1 MSQASETLVFEPGVV
16 ESVDGF
22 VGSLGAQISFDKD
35 DDEDDENGEEKL

>member
-1 MSQASETLVFEPGVV
+1 MSQASDTLVFEPGVA

-35 DDEDDENGEEKL
+35 DDEDEEDDQEKL